1 MNAPILAEEYLSR
14 LIYLKKEMEECQL
27 ELKLIYD
34 KLTKYLNEG
43 HLDYLKTD
51 TGHLVSMQMQFIY
64 VKGRKTFDYTADA
77 DVQQMQKQL
86 KQLKKV
92 AETIGTA
99 EVKYA
104 ADSWRIKTIETSD
117 N

>member
-14 LIYLKKEMEECQL
+14 LIYLKKEMEECQI

-34 KLTKYLNEG
+34 KLTKYLKDG

-51 TGHLVSMQMQFIY
+51 TGHLVYKQMQFIH

-104 ADSWRIKTIETSD
+104 ADSWRIKTIETND